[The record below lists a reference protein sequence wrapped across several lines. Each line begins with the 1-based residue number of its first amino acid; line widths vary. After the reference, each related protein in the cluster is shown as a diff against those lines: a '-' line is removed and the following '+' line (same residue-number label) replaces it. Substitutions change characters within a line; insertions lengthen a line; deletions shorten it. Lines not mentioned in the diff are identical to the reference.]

1 MAGAPRGAA
10 PARTLRAPR
19 ASGASGI
26 VHAHRSHDSTEA
38 GVSEERIESL
48 RKMVEA
54 NPADPRPR
62 FGLALEYEK
71 AGRWEEVVQT
81 LRDYLSN
88 ADDEGN
94 AWGRLG
100 AALRVLGRDEEAR
113 EAYRMGIAAATRH
126 HHPTMAGEFEDILEE
141 W

>member
-1 MAGAPRGAA
+1 M
-10 PARTLRAPR
+10 
-19 ASGASGI
+19 
-26 VHAHRSHDSTEA
+26 
-38 GVSEERIESL
+38 SEERIQAL
-48 RKMVEA
+48 RKMAAEY
-54 NPADPRPR
+54 PDDPRPR

-81 LRDYLSN
+81 LRDYLAS

-100 AALRVLGRDEEAR
+100 AALRALGRDDEAR

-126 HHPTMAGEFEDILEE
+126 NHPTMVGEFEDILDE